1 MATAPE
7 RGAADRPRQ
16 VIGRAAEV
24 SALDS
29 ALMRLQAGRGRAIA
43 VAGEP
48 GIGKSML
55 VTHLAAR
62 ARAVGIQVVGPAFGD
77 VIAAV
82 GACGASGPGGASG
95 AGGPSG
101 PGGPGRASGPS
112 GAGGTPGESGTP
124 SGSPIVAVADELH
137 RIASD
142 DLPALERLIRAA
154 TDAPMLLL
162 LAYRRRQLAPAVA
175 AAISR
180 AVAADLLD
188 VWELGPLSRDEAR
201 ALVGDLPN
209 LAAVHEASGG
219 NPQYL
224 RILSAD
230 GDPHADAARAV
241 VGELAEL
248 DHTALTTLQTL
259 AVLGEPAHPQ
269 LIAAVA
275 GLSATEALDAL
286 DSLTRLDIVRP
297 TGTIARFAIRHPA
310 VSEVVYRRIDPGSRI
325 TIHLRAESVLAGQAA
340 PIARRAYHLTRA
352 ADPSRPEHTA
362 TLLAAARL
370 TIHTAP
376 ADAARYLQAA
386 LPQLQENSPEQREAQ
401 VLLARAQLLTGQ
413 ASQGRSLLHTLPAIV
428 GNPTGDVTAVAVAG
442 RLERQ
447 LGQLSESAAILRS
460 GLASVPD
467 DDSAAAALHSMQA
480 DNALDQ
486 ADYVRARHHAEAAA
500 TLAHGVHDI
509 VGEALARAQ
518 AALALLSS
526 DELDAAEVAITQA
539 AELVDAASDAAL
551 LRNLEAVYQLGFSET
566 MLSRLAD
573 GERHLIRGAALS
585 RSSGQTYILP
595 MILKTLADTQARAGS
610 VKRALAT
617 LDEADLYVENAENPA
632 TKAILA
638 IIRASALVWTN
649 EDDAQRQA
657 LAWADRAAAWTE
669 TRTTVWAVVV
679 RCRRAEIV
687 LFSGDAPRAG
697 RLLLEAAGGPDLPNL
712 IAARRTR
719 SCDTL
724 SEIALREK
732 DPLAADR
739 WAALAE
745 ASLEQLPSASTR
757 AFASRARMRAQWLR
771 DDLKAALASAQ
782 QAIDGFAASGERI
795 EVCRTLSE
803 AATLAA
809 ALGHHRQARDWLDRA
824 TTLAEQCEATLLVDE
839 TTKQRTRLAEK
850 AAERSVQ
857 REATDALA
865 ALTTREREIAALAST
880 GVTSV
885 QIAERLF
892 LSRRTVDAHL
902 GQIYRK
908 LGVSSRAALIR
919 TVLDA
924 EARG

>member
-1 MATAPE
+1 MPTAPD

-16 VIGRAAEV
+16 LIGRAAEV
-24 SALDS
+24 SELDS
-29 ALMRLQAGRGRAIA
+29 ALMRLRAGRGRAIA

-62 ARAVGIQVVGPAFGD
+62 ARAAGIRVVGPEFGD
-77 VIAAV
+77 VIA
-82 GACGASGPGGASG
+82 GCETTSTSDTSG
-95 AGGPSG
+95 A
-101 PGGPGRASGPS
+101 PGA
-112 GAGGTPGESGTP
+112 TPGTTSGKP
-124 SGSPIVAVADELH
+124 VVAVADELH
-137 RIASD
+137 RIASG

-154 TDAPMLLL
+154 ADTPMLLL
-162 LAYRRRQLAPAVA
+162 VAYRRRQLPPAVA
-175 AAISR
+175 AAVSR

-201 ALVGDLPN
+201 ELVGDLPN
-209 LAAVHEASGG
+209 LDTVYEAAGG

-248 DHTALTTLQTL
+248 DPIALRTVQTL

-269 LIAAVA
+269 LIAAVS
-275 GLSATEALDAL
+275 GLSAAEALDAL

-297 TGTIARFAIRHPA
+297 TGTIARFAVRHPA

-325 TIHLRAESVLAGQAA
+325 AIHLRAESVLASQAA
-340 PIARRAYHLTRA
+340 PIARRAHHLTRA

-376 ADAARYLQAA
+376 ADAVRYLQAA
-386 LPQLQENSPEQREAQ
+386 LPHLQEDSAEQREAQ

-413 ASQGRSLLHTLPAIV
+413 ASAGRSLLHTLPAIV
-428 GNPTGDVTAVAVAG
+428 GGPAGDVTAVALAG

-460 GLASVPD
+460 GLAAVPEN
-467 DDSAAAALHSMQA
+467 DSAAAALHSMQA

-486 ADYVRARHHAEAAA
+486 ADYPRARQHAETAAA
-500 TLAHGVHDI
+500 VAHRSGDT
-509 VGEALARAQ
+509 VGEALAHAQ

-526 DELDAAEVAITQA
+526 DELDAAEVAIMQA

-551 LRNLEAVYQLGFSET
+551 LPNLEAVYQLGFSEM

-573 GERHLIRGAALS
+573 SERHLVRAAALS
-585 RSSGQTYILP
+585 RRSGQTYILP
-595 MILKTLADTQARAGS
+595 MVLKTLADTQARAGS
-610 VKRALAT
+610 VKRALTT
-617 LDEADLYVENAENPA
+617 LDEAALFVDNAENPA

-638 IIRASALVWTN
+638 IIRASALVWVN
-649 EDDAQRQA
+649 DEDAQRKA
-657 LAWADRAAAWTE
+657 LAWADQAAAWTE

-687 LFSGDAPRAG
+687 LQTGDAARAR

-724 SEIALREK
+724 AEIAFREK
-732 DPLAADR
+732 DAAAADR
-739 WAALAE
+739 WAGLAE

-757 AFASRARMRAQWLR
+757 AFAARARMRAQTLR
-771 DDLKAALASAQ
+771 GDLAAALASAQ
-782 QAIDGFAASGERI
+782 QAVECFTASGERV

-809 ALGHHRQARDWLDRA
+809 ALGRHRQAQDWLDRA
-824 TTLAEQCEATLLVDE
+824 TTLAEECEATLLVDE
-839 TTKQRTRLAEK
+839 TAKQRARLAEK

-865 ALTTREREIAALAST
+865 ALTAREREIAALAST